1 MSHITF
7 LIHGIIVR
15 IFKEIVNFIL
25 SFTVIM
31 ILFIKAE
38 SQAACRGE
46 GYMGI
51 SSRDPIMSWVDL
63 TYSPVYSSASTS
75 GTSGCKNWD
84 FGYERYTEY
93 VLRQFIKK
101 SHEKLLSETVQGKG
115 PHIEALSR
123 LMACPSSSKDAF
135 SDMLKEYRQQTV
147 EIFSTSRQSNEFLVE
162 LKLWI
167 DKNPELRETCGLS

>member
-1 MSHITF
+1 MPEITPRILKKNLINF
-7 LIHGIIVR
+7 LAVSM
-15 IFKEIVNFIL
+15 FLLF
-25 SFTVIM
+25 
-31 ILFIKAE
+31 FIKAE

-46 GYMGI
+46 GFMGI

-93 VLRQFIKK
+93 VLRQFLKK
-101 SHEKLLSETVQGKG
+101 SHEQLLSETVQGQG

-123 LMACPSSSKDAF
+123 LMECPHSSKDAF
-135 SDMLKEYRQQTV
+135 SDMLKEHRQQTV
-147 EIFSTSRQSNEFLVE
+147 EIFATSRQSDEFLTE
-162 LKLWI
+162 LRLWMQ
-167 DKNPELRETCGLS
+167 KNLELRETCGIS

>member
-1 MSHITF
+1 MPEITPRILKKNLINF
-7 LIHGIIVR
+7 LAVSM
-15 IFKEIVNFIL
+15 FLLF
-25 SFTVIM
+25 
-31 ILFIKAE
+31 FIKAE

-75 GTSGCKNWD
+75 GTLGCKNWD

-93 VLRQFIKK
+93 VLRQFLKK
-101 SHEKLLSETVQGKG
+101 SHEQLLYETVQGHG

-123 LMACPSSSKDAF
+123 LMACPYSSKDAF
-135 SDMLKEYRQQTV
+135 SDMLKEHRQQTV
-147 EIFSTSRQSNEFLVE
+147 EIFSASKQSPKFLNN
-162 LKLWI
+162 LRIWMHK
-167 DKNPELRETCGLS
+167 KPELRETCGLS